1 MAAMS
6 GRAAAHVSAIGVIV
20 VVNML
25 GRAGAYCSPVRAD
38 SYVFTSF
45 GYRIAHGEVMYRD
58 MNDAKPPGMFLLN
71 AAVYLVAPPTRAAM
85 IPMELAIMLL
95 GCGMVFRA
103 GRELYDRPA
112 VGLILAVAAALAV
125 NFFLLTDYTIEGFN
139 LAENYM
145 VLTSSAA
152 MFAYIRAGRT
162 RSTAGY
168 FLVGLMLGL
177 GFLLKQTVL
186 PLVAAV
192 ALHHASTTLV
202 VDRRPVWWAKSSA
215 AIAAGVVVSL
225 LPFAL
230 LLAYQGT
237 LAKGAAS
244 TFLQASGHLQR
255 DTAWPARWCDV
266 LPLWVPLGW
275 GVIGLGAYVM
285 LRWSAARP
293 PMSTP
298 QTCLGPRPRPREI
311 GFLFLWLGLECVMLV
326 YLPRRGFHFYVLS
339 CLPVVFLSGLLWS
352 ALLGA
357 TGGMAVLTR
366 RAMLAVAAIWSVAFY
381 RPTLDAF
388 VPIVITRCQ
397 NYDAAADQARFEEA
411 LRWGYIDI
419 G

>member
-1 MAAMS
+1 MS
-6 GRAAAHVSAIGVIV
+6 RRAIASVLAVGTIV
-20 VVNML
+20 AVNVL

-45 GYRIAHGEVMYRD
+45 GYRIAHGDVMYRD

-85 IPMELAIMLL
+85 IPVELVIMLL
-95 GCGMVFRA
+95 GCGMVYRA
-103 GRELYDRPA
+103 GRELYARPA
-112 VGLILAVAAALAV
+112 AGLILAIAVALAV

-145 VLTSSAA
+145 VLTSATA
-152 MFAYIRAGRT
+152 VFAYVRAGRT
-162 RSTAGY
+162 RLIAWY
-168 FLVGLMLGL
+168 FLVGMMLGL
-177 GFLLKQTVL
+177 GFILKQTVL
-186 PLVAAV
+186 PLVLAV
-192 ALHHASTTLV
+192 ALHHAFTALV
-202 VDRRPVWWAKSSA
+202 MDRKPVSGAKSLA
-215 AIAAGVVVSL
+215 VIVAGALVAV

-244 TFLQASGHLQR
+244 TLVQASGHLHR
-255 DTAWPARWCDV
+255 DTAWPARWRDV

-275 GVIGLGAYVM
+275 SVIGLTGYLA
-285 LRWSAARP
+285 LRWSALRSP
-293 PMSTP
+293 TSTSP
-298 QTCLGPRPRPREI
+298 SHWGPLPRPRQI
-311 GFLFLWLGLECVMLV
+311 GFLLLWLGLECVMLV

-352 ALLGA
+352 VLFDA
-357 TGGMAVLTR
+357 TGAMTVSAR
-366 RAMLAVAAIWSVAFY
+366 RISLAVAAIWSIAFY
-381 RPTLDAF
+381 RPTIDAF
-388 VPIVITRCQ
+388 MPIVITRCQ

-411 LRWGYIDI
+411 LRWGYLDI